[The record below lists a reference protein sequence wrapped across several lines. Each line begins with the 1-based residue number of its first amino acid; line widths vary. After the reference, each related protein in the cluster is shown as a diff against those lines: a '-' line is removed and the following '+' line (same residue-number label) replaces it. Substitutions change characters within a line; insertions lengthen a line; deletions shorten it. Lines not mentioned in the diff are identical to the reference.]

1 MIVLRYS
8 LALGASLVLAM
19 NTAAQTQVVD
29 MSKFTCDQLLGGA
42 QRCSRS
48 GDLDQRLLQWAT
60 QEDLKIDLN
69 VMKHNGTLVVAACKE
84 NPKKTV
90 MQTVNTLLGGGKMK

>member
-8 LALGASLVLAM
+8 LVGASLVLAM

-42 QRCSRS
+42 QDAVEAAIWTS
-48 GDLDQRLLQWAT
+48 GYYNGLRKKT
-60 QEDLKIDLN
+60 KIDLN

-84 NPKKTV
+84 NPKKR
-90 MQTVNTLLGGGKMK
+90 